1 MNILNLFRRKPSRQA
16 IAESKLLFFG
26 KPYDAEHYQMYSE
39 LYRKG
44 RRFDGKPCTIELDK
58 LPDHRVLIL
67 HKYGG
72 N

>member
-1 MNILNLFRRKPSRQA
+1 MNILNLFRKKPDRQA

-26 KPYDAEHYQMYSE
+26 KPYDALHYQMYSE
-39 LYRKG
+39 LYRRG
-44 RRFDGKPCTIELDK
+44 RRFDGRPCAIDIDR
-58 LPDHRVLIL
+58 LPMVGKLIL